1 MDDRYLQPVK
11 AQYERKGA
19 DSSDLFRTVLSIA
32 EESSLD
38 VALACLERCVIDKR
52 SAWLEQ
58 NLPVLKR
65 SGNAID
71 DAFTAFYE
79 GYLGISLPDDGE
91 IVERAPTRLV
101 SRWWN
106 PCPTLDACQK
116 FGLDT
121 REVCRKAYDQ
131 PVQVFLSRI
140 DPRLRFERNYDALR
154 PHTPYCEEM
163 ITLAGLGQEM
173 D

>member
-1 MDDRYLQPVK
+1 MDDRYLQLVK
-11 AQYERKGA
+11 AKYERQGA
-19 DSSDLFRTVLSIA
+19 DYSDLFQTILSIA

-38 VALACLERCVIDKR
+38 VALACLERCVTEKR
-52 SAWLEQ
+52 SAWLDQ
-58 NLPVLKR
+58 NLPVLQR
-65 SGNAID
+65 SGKAID

-79 GYLGISLPDDGE
+79 GYLGISPPGDGE
-91 IVERAPTRLV
+91 IVQRTPARLV

-121 REVCRKAYDQ
+121 REVCRKAYHQ
-131 PVQVFLSRI
+131 PVQVFLSSI

-154 PHTPYCEEM
+154 PHTPYCEE
-163 ITLAGLGQEM
+163 IFTLE

>member
-1 MDDRYLQPVK
+1 MDDRYLQLVK
-11 AQYERKGA
+11 AKYEGKGA
-19 DSSDLFRTVLSIA
+19 DYSDLFQTILSIA

-38 VALACLERCVIDKR
+38 VALACLERCVTDKR
-52 SAWLEQ
+52 TAWLDQ

-65 SGNAID
+65 SGDAID

-79 GYLGISLPDDGE
+79 GYLGISPPDDGE
-91 IVERAPTRLV
+91 IVQRTPARLV
-101 SRWWN
+101 IRWWN
-106 PCPTLDACQK
+106 TCPTLDACQK

-121 REVCRKAYDQ
+121 REVCRKAYHQ

-154 PHTPYCEEM
+154 PHTPYCEE
-163 ITLAGLGQEM
+163 IFTLV

>member
-1 MDDRYLQPVK
+1 MDDRYLQQVK
-11 AQYERKGA
+11 AQYEREGA
-19 DSSDLFRTVLSIA
+19 DSSDLFRTILSIA

-38 VALACLERCVIDKR
+38 VALAYLERCVTDKR

-58 NLPVLKR
+58 NLPGLER
-65 SGNAID
+65 SHDPIN

-79 GYLGISLPDDGE
+79 GYLGISPPDDGE
-91 IVERAPTRLV
+91 IVERTPARLV
-101 SRWWN
+101 MRWWN

-121 REVCRKAYDQ
+121 REVCRKAYHR

-140 DPRLRFERNYDALR
+140 DSRLRFDRNYDALR

-163 ITLAGLGQEM
+163 ITLAALDQ
-173 D
+173 DTD